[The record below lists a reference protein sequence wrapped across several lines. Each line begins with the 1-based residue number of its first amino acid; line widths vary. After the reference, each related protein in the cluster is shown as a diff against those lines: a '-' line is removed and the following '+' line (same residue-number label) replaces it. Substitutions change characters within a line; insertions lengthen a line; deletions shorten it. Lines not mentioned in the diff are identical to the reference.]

1 MGSRL
6 SSAVSWA
13 ATDVRIVVVGAGAI
27 GGFLGGKL
35 AASGCDV
42 VLVGRPPFV
51 EAVSARGLRVV
62 EPDGAVTV
70 HPTAV
75 TSVAQAFASPS
86 LADLVLFCVKT
97 YDTQAAVDELGP
109 FASRFRFMLSLQN
122 GLSSEDILAQAFGAS
137 KVIAGTITHPV
148 VAPEPGVVRSEK
160 REGGVGIAPV
170 GGQDVSS
177 WAVLVAKTGLVTRT
191 YADYRAMKWSKLLL
205 NIIGNASSAILNMN
219 TVRVFADQRMVR
231 LEVEQ
236 LREVIAVMDRKKIK
250 PVALPGYPVP
260 LLVLALRFLP
270 VALLG
275 PIMRPLVVKGRAE
288 KLPSLLLELNRQR
301 GRSEVDELNGVVER
315 MGQSVGVATPVNA
328 TLAAT
333 VNLLTQL
340 PAQRAA
346 WHENVERLLLV
357 VRAAR
362 APLLKH

>member
-1 MGSRL
+1 
-6 SSAVSWA
+6 
-13 ATDVRIVVVGAGAI
+13 VRIVVVGAGAI
-27 GGFLGGKL
+27 GGFVGGKL

-51 EAVSARGLRVV
+51 ETVRAHGLRVV

-75 TSVAQAFASPS
+75 TSVAQAFASSAP
-86 LADLVLFCVKT
+86 ADLVLICVKT

-109 FASRFRFMLSLQN
+109 FAPQFRFVLSLQN
-122 GLSSEDILAQAFGAS
+122 GLSGEDTLAQAFGAP

-160 REGGVGIAPV
+160 RQGGVGIAPV
-170 GGQDVSS
+170 AGQDVAP
-177 WAVLVAKTGLVTRT
+177 WVALVTKTGIVARA
-191 YADYRAMKWSKLLL
+191 YADYGEMKWSKLLL

-219 TVRVFADQRMVR
+219 TVRVFADRRLVW

-236 LREVIAVMDRKKIK
+236 LREAIAVMDRKKTK

-275 PIMRPLVVKGRAE
+275 PVMRPLVVKGRAE

-315 MGQSVGVATPVNA
+315 IGQSVGVATPVNA

-362 APLLKH
+362 ASVLKH